1 MKTERPILI
10 YQKNV
15 EKTTH
20 KIKLPK
26 QLVENWGYEYY
37 MEIYSNRIVLI
48 PTKLK
53 NEEETVEE

>member
-48 PTKLK
+48 PIKLK
-53 NEEETVEE
+53 KEEENMEE

>member
-1 MKTERPILI
+1 MKNERTILI

-48 PTKLK
+48 PIKLK
-53 NEEETVEE
+53 NVEEKMEE

>member
-15 EKTTH
+15 EKTTQ

-26 QLVENWGYEYY
+26 HLVENWGYEYY
-37 MEIYSNRIVLI
+37 MEIYSNKIVLI
-48 PTKLK
+48 PIKLK
-53 NEEETVEE
+53 NEEEKVEE

>member
-1 MKTERPILI
+1 MKNERPILI

-20 KIKLPK
+20 KVKLPK

-48 PTKLK
+48 PVKFK
-53 NEEETVEE
+53 DEKEKVEE